1 MAQSGKQPVT
11 SIDLANQVIE
21 GSRIATAKMISLAE
35 NDWVS
40 AFDALEKL
48 DAVVGKAY
56 VIGITGYPGVGKST
70 LVSKM
75 IKSFRTRGLSV
86 GVLAVDPSSPFTG
99 GSILGD
105 RFRMDSVD
113 KDDEV
118 FIRSLATRGQLG
130 GLSRVCPDAV
140 RIMDAS
146 GKDIIIIETVGI
158 GQDEVDVLKL
168 ADCCLLVLMPGT
180 GDEVQLIKAG
190 IMEIADLFIIN
201 KADHP
206 WAENLSNM
214 LDVMLG
220 TSSADGEWQPPIVST
235 VATEDKGIAELM
247 ERIEEFRVF
256 QRENGV
262 DKEKAKDRIRWEI
275 GAVIEKEVYRKVGE
289 LLKDKFDLDV
299 MADDAISGKKGVY
312 SWARDIIDH
321 LNL

>member
-1 MAQSGKQPVT
+1 MARSGKQPVT

-56 VIGITGYPGVGKST
+56 IIGITGYPGVGKST

-168 ADCCLLVLMPGT
+168 ADCCLLALMPGT
-180 GDEVQLIKAG
+180 GDEVQLMKAG

-206 WAENLSNM
+206 WAERLSNM
-214 LDVMLG
+214 LEVMLG
-220 TSSADGEWQPPIVST
+220 TFSANGEWQAPIVST
-235 VATEDKGIAELM
+235 VATENKGIAELM
-247 ERIEEFRVF
+247 EKIEEFRVF
-256 QRENGV
+256 QREKGMDKV
-262 DKEKAKDRIRWEI
+262 KEKERISWEI
-275 GAVIEKEVYRKVGE
+275 GAVIEKEVYRKVGA
-289 LLKDKFDLDV
+289 LLTDEYDLDA
-299 MADDAISGKKGVY
+299 MADDAISGEKGVY
-312 SWARDIIDH
+312 SWARDIIAR